1 MLVEDLHDLNFVPRS
16 ENYSK
21 ICRYCFVFY
30 VFLRG
35 KEMTFVKKKKL
46 LVNCLKLAYM
56 IAVLQITLSHYTL
69 LSEIIISDKL

>member
-35 KEMTFVKKKKL
+35 KEMTFVKKKK
-46 LVNCLKLAYM
+46 NY
-56 IAVLQITLSHYTL
+56 LS
-69 LSEIIISDKL
+69 IV